1 MIPSSIC
8 PFCQTTDCLS
18 TGLSLSQSYLKID
31 VGIDLGTVI
40 AGTRCTLRKVRMEFG
55 QVARVMP
62 VHLLGTAKVALSKAP
77 KPLLNYTE
85 CV

>member
-1 MIPSSIC
+1 M
-8 PFCQTTDCLS
+8 
-18 TGLSLSQSYLKID
+18 
-31 VGIDLGTVI
+31 GTVI